1 MKKEQFNN
9 TARST
14 WTKSEKREAAAR
26 SIMTSR
32 RRTHE
37 ILKAFKQAK
46 AIAG

>member
-1 MKKEQFNN
+1 MKKEQFS
-9 TARST
+9 TTRST

-26 SIMTSR
+26 SIMASR

-37 ILKAFKQAK
+37 IIKAFKQAK